1 MVLTPRIMIFLFLL
15 SGSNTTAKKYE
26 TELQTLKESNARL
39 VDALQESSANV
50 ESWKKELSVCQE
62 ESETLRKKIGE
73 LEAQCKEANQE
84 KQRNAQLTVRV
95 KELEAELQEKEQ
107 VRLQHIHLKTAD
119 LLSTTGFYP
128 RACKTTSSLLP
139 LKPLCFTQSSHMKAI
154 TAFRFALNPQ
164 FSEFPATLYSLRM
177 FLYLCKKSQVVVP
190 FVCPFVS
197 VHIF

>member
-50 ESWKKELSVCQE
+50 ESWKKELTVCQE

-107 VRLQHIHLKTAD
+107 VAESKNKELEGRIEGLQMDINDSRQKQGNMKGELKKFMD
-119 LLSTTGFYP
+119 VLDGKLDE
-128 RACKTTSSLLP
+128 L
-139 LKPLCFTQSSHMKAI
+139 HE
-154 TAFRFALNPQ
+154 FRQGLAKLGVDN
-164 FSEFPATLYSLRM
+164 
-177 FLYLCKKSQVVVP
+177 
-190 FVCPFVS
+190 
-197 VHIF
+197 